1 MRFQWSD
8 RRHWVLEIG
17 RIEICR
23 WGRMHVR
30 FWRPAWAR
38 RYDSPPVNKVE
49 E

>member
-1 MRFQWSD
+1 MRFRWHGP
-8 RRHWVLEIG
+8 RYWVLEIG
-17 RIEICR
+17 RVEISC
-23 WGRMHVR
+23 WGHLRVR